1 MMSEYH
7 KTSKIFW
14 GVEGTLSGKL
24 VGQVLTLVVHSPRQ
38 SRGRGV
44 HYNLRM
50 GHIRHYPGPD
60 DLDCLL
66 KDAAHGVRSFHR
78 RVDTLTV
85 VYSPRINI
93 RPLSVLLL
101 RMPPYAP
108 TTRLLAPVAEA
119 FLPSHVL
126 FVRIL

>member
-1 MMSEYH
+1 
-7 KTSKIFW
+7 
-14 GVEGTLSGKL
+14 
-24 VGQVLTLVVHSPRQ
+24 
-38 SRGRGV
+38 
-44 HYNLRM
+44 M
-50 GHIRHYPGPD
+50 GHLRHYPGPD

-66 KDAAHGVRSFHR
+66 KDAGHGVRSFL
-78 RVDTLTV
+78 RVDTLIA

-93 RPLSVLLL
+93 RPLSLLL

>member
-1 MMSEYH
+1 
-7 KTSKIFW
+7 
-14 GVEGTLSGKL
+14 
-24 VGQVLTLVVHSPRQ
+24 
-38 SRGRGV
+38 
-44 HYNLRM
+44 M
-50 GHIRHYPGPD
+50 GHLRHYPGPD

-66 KDAAHGVRSFHR
+66 KDAAHGVCSLLR
-78 RVDTLTV
+78 RVDTLAV
-85 VYSPRINI
+85 VCSPRMNI

-126 FVRIL
+126 LFEFSRMSRDKCPRWTTETRLLRIRTMRSMLLYSSFYATGV